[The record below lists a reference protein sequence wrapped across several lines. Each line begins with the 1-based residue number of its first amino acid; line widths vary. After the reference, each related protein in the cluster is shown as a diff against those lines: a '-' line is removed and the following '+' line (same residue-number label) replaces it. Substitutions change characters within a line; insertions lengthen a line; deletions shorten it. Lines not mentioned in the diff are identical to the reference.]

1 MAMLTGTT
9 LAEARTI
16 IARYPAGRERSAVMP
31 LLYLAQS
38 IEGRVTRD
46 GLREVAELLGLTT
59 AEIEA
64 VASFYTMLRLRPTGR
79 HVVSVCTNL
88 SCALRG
94 ANEVFATAREAAGI
108 LQGEDLSVDELITLH
123 EEECLGACEK
133 APVVS
138 IDFVYHDDVTPER
151 MGELIAALRVGDVP
165 APSRGEPMPDFR
177 AASRVLAGLP
187 PRQEVDA

>member
-1 MAMLTGTT
+1 MALFDETT

-16 IARYPAGRERSAVMP
+16 IARYPTGRERSAVMP

-46 GLREVAELLGLTT
+46 GLEEVAALLGVTT
-59 AEIEA
+59 AEVEA
-64 VASFYTMLRLRPTGR
+64 VASFYTMLRLRPTGQ

-94 ANEVFATAREAAGI
+94 ANQVYEAAHQAAGI
-108 LQGEDLSVDELITLH
+108 PHGQELSADELITLH

-138 IDFVYHDDVTPER
+138 IDFVYHDDVTPDR
-151 MGELIAALRVGDVP
+151 MGELIRTLRSGEVP
-165 APSRGEPMPDFR
+165 APSRGEPMRDFR
-177 AASRVLAGLP
+177 AASRLLAGLP